1 MSAWWSYRLS
11 DILPFSPQ
19 TYYRLFELH
28 NAAVWPAQLLAF
40 AAGLA
45 ILALLI
51 SRPPWAGRTIALL
64 LAATWAFVAW
74 SYFHVRYAPLNWA
87 AVYSA
92 YAFAAEALLLVLS
105 GALGRITFATP
116 WPLAAKTGSGIVL
129 FALFLQP
136 LIGPLFGRSWS
147 GVELF
152 GIAPDPTVLATLG
165 VLVMADG
172 VRFELLAIP
181 LLWCLATG
189 AVLWAMEAPETLL
202 MPIAAVLALALA
214 LRRTFWRS
222 KPGRTDIGF
231 PGAAGP

>member
-1 MSAWWSYRLS
+1 MSAWWTYRLS

-165 VLVMADG
+165 VLLAAERM
-172 VRFELLAIP
+172 RWELLAIP
-181 LLWCLATG
+181 LTWCAVTG
-189 AVLWAMEAPETLL
+189 ATLWAMSSPEALL
-202 MPIAAVLALALA
+202 MPATGLLALALA
-214 LRRTFWRS
+214 LSRS
-222 KPGRTDIGF
+222 LRK
-231 PGAAGP
+231 A

>member
-1 MSAWWSYRLS
+1 MSEWWSYQLS
-11 DILPFSPQ
+11 DILPFSSQ

-51 SRPPWAGRTIALL
+51 SRPAWAGSTIAFLL
-64 LAATWAFVAW
+64 GATWAFVAW

-87 AVYSA
+87 AVYFA

-105 GALGRITFATP
+105 GALGRLTFPTP
-116 WPLAAKTGSGIVL
+116 WRLAAKAGGGIVL
-129 FALFLQP
+129 FALVLQP
-136 LIGPLFGRSWS
+136 LIGPVFGRSWS

-152 GIAPDPTVLATLG
+152 GIAPDPTALATLG
-165 VLVMADG
+165 VLVMADR

-181 LLWCLATG
+181 LLWCLTTG
-189 AVLWAMEAPETLL
+189 AVLWAMDAPDALL
-202 MPIAAVLALALA
+202 MPVAAVLALALA
-214 LRRTFWRS
+214 LHRTFWRS
-222 KPGRTDIGF
+222 TSPHGLR
-231 PGAAGP
+231 